1 MNIVGILTAAFFI
14 GGIVWAAILY
24 KEHGLSFTTI
34 LGPAVVWGVA
44 FLFLWIGNSFAAAP
58 MIKQAQGLSNTT
70 GQLIEGA
77 APALDVPQITVNG
90 GNPGNPSSVF
100 GGGDPTLSQNSGQPV
115 VVVPTVQSAPN
126 VGDVSWAGSVSPS
139 YNDPMLAYQVS
150 CFYNQN
156 AQVTMFQNGYVPSGM
171 TVSVIALNT
180 FWQTADKEKWELR
193 ITYPHDQIPQQVY
206 ELDGVTARAIKAAL
220 GDDTVVGSAS
230 WPLVQQM
237 WDGAKNVIT
246 NPVVC
251 QYR

>member
-1 MNIVGILTAAFFI
+1 MNIVGILTACFFI

-44 FLFLWIGNSFAAAP
+44 FLFLYIGNSFAAEP

-90 GNPGNPSSVF
+90 DSSSNPSSVF
-100 GGGDPTLSQNSGQPV
+100 SGNDPTQNNGGQSV
-115 VVVPTVQSAPN
+115 VVVPTVNTAPS
-126 VGDVSWAGSVSPS
+126 VGDVSWAGNVAPS
-139 YNDPMLAYQVS
+139 YNDPVLAYQVS

-171 TVSVIALNT
+171 TVSIVPIKTT
-180 FWQTADKEKWELR
+180 FQAPDKEEWELR
-193 ITYPHDQIPQQVY
+193 ITYPHDQIPQMVLQ
-206 ELDGVTARAIKAAL
+206 LDGVTARAIKKAL
-220 GDDTVVGSAS
+220 GSETTTGSAA
-230 WPLVQQM
+230 WPLVQQT